1 MELGVSGDIR
11 KIRSNSMI
19 EVVTLKNFQL
29 GRVHVALAQFP
40 VGDTS
45 LIGLKVL
52 EHFVLTVS
60 PREKYISLAWV
71 RPSDVSSGSTEHEP
85 EHVPISVE
93 DRVTTPGNL

>member
-1 MELGVSGDIR
+1 MIYFDSDVQGKTIEFLLDTGNTHQALSRSTAKRFTTEQMELGVSGDIR
-11 KIRSNSMI
+11 EIRSNSMI

-52 EHFVLTVS
+52 N
-60 PREKYISLAWV
+60 ISSL
-71 RPSDVSSGSTEHEP
+71 P
-85 EHVPISVE
+85 
-93 DRVTTPGNL
+93 